1 MRVYL
6 DECIDWR
13 LARLILNHDVK
24 SARQMGWT
32 GLKNGELLALASA
45 QFDAFVTV
53 DRNLAFQQNV
63 PGLKIAVVVLKA
75 KSNRLPDLAALV
87 PNLLIALDSAS
98 PGSVS
103 LVESAD

>member
-1 MRVYL
+1 
-6 DECIDWR
+6 
-13 LARLILNHDVK
+13 
-24 SARQMGWT
+24 MGWT

-75 KSNRLPDLAALV
+75 GTNRLPDLAALV
-87 PNLLIALDSAS
+87 PNLLSALDSTSAGGLS
-98 PGSVS
+98 I
-103 LVESAD
+103 VENTDQ